1 MGPLVTYYII
11 NYYLDI
17 HVSYMYV
24 QSGTSG
30 AAIEW
35 QEPRPEVN
43 LDVDLTAEENEEE
56 VDAGTSASVEVES
69 MMDDEE
75 EVAQKNGESV
85 NVEYM
90 FETLT
95 YCDQKY
101 KREMGVNE
109 MPASRYTSN
118 STRGIITKDGRRK

>member
-1 MGPLVTYYII
+1 M
-11 NYYLDI
+11 
-17 HVSYMYV
+17 
-24 QSGTSG
+24 
-30 AAIEW
+30 
-35 QEPRPEVN
+35 N

>member
-1 MGPLVTYYII
+1 MAKAF
-11 NYYLDI
+11 
-17 HVSYMYV
+17 VS
-24 QSGTSG
+24 
-30 AAIEW
+30 W
-35 QEPRPEVN
+35 
-43 LDVDLTAEENEEE
+43 AEGVKH

-85 NVEYM
+85 NVEYAYM

-118 STRGIITKDGRRK
+118 STKL